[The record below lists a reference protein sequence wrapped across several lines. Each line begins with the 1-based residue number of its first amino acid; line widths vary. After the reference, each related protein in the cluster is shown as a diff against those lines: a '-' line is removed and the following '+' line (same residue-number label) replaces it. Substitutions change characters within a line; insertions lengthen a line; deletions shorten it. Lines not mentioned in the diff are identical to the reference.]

1 MFLSHPLRSISLLY
15 ISQVIYGQVLNCVWK
30 MMVSSRL
37 MTRCNTSDLHII
49 ASLTAQADAE
59 QVLTFDH
66 CAEELMN

>member
-1 MFLSHPLRSISLLY
+1 
-15 ISQVIYGQVLNCVWK
+15 
-30 MMVSSRL
+30 MVSSRL